1 MAPKGRRKLTQ
12 RMLRILTCALA
23 LVACDTA
30 WAATA
35 GPGACAPLGPASG
48 RVIDV
53 RPEQAGRLPSI
64 VRDAPAGATVRL
76 RAGRYRVRGNALQL
90 ARPGVTLRSR
100 SGDPRDVVIDGGY
113 GANEL
118 LQVSAGGV
126 TVAELTLTRARDHLV
141 HAFPAEGRGSIERLR
156 LHRVRLVD
164 GGEQFVKANQNVS
177 RTGRVVRSTVECSSF
192 RMTTRG
198 RRNIE
203 RAFGCYTGGIDA
215 HGARR
220 WRVRRNRFQGIYC
233 DDGEVAEHAIHFW
246 RRASRTLVENNLI
259 VNCARGIGFG
269 LTTDAIDGHGRG
281 IIRRNVIVADIPQY
295 DSGIGLAKATD
306 VRVLHNTVAET
317 DRARNAFTSIDI
329 RFSGSSGLV
338 ANNLVE
344 GIRFRDGGAAWL
356 RGNIDSF
363 PLSWLRAP
371 ARGDVHLRRGVN
383 AINSGVMVA
392 RAGRDLD
399 GTARPRGRPD
409 VGADERG
416 GRG

>member
-1 MAPKGRRKLTQ
+1 
-12 RMLRILTCALA
+12 
-23 LVACDTA
+23 
-30 WAATA
+30 
-35 GPGACAPLGPASG
+35 
-48 RVIDV
+48 
-53 RPEQAGRLPSI
+53 
-64 VRDAPAGATVRL
+64 
-76 RAGRYRVRGNALQL
+76 
-90 ARPGVTLRSR
+90 
-100 SGDPRDVVIDGGY
+100 
-113 GANEL
+113 
-118 LQVSAGGV
+118 
-126 TVAELTLTRARDHLV
+126 
-141 HAFPAEGRGSIERLR
+141 
-156 LHRVRLVD
+156 
-164 GGEQFVKANQNVS
+164 
-177 RTGRVVRSTVECSSF
+177 
-192 RMTTRG
+192 
-198 RRNIE
+198 
-203 RAFGCYTGGIDA
+203 
-215 HGARR
+215 
-220 WRVRRNRFQGIYC
+220 
-233 DDGEVAEHAIHFW
+233 
-246 RRASRTLVENNLI
+246 VENNLI

-363 PLSWLRAP
+363 PLGWLRAP